1 MTKRIIR
8 ILVFA
13 VFLPLLFATCIKE
26 IATATRE
33 ETVLGAVV
41 KHGNGF
47 VIESDDGDY
56 IVKGKDVS
64 KFAGKLVEVT
74 GTITESDKGEIIE
87 VKSIQEL
94 EETEPE

>member
-13 VFLPLLFATCIKE
+13 VFLPFLFATCITV
-26 IATATRE
+26 IATAAQE
-33 ETVLGAVV
+33 ETLLGAVV

-56 IVKGKDVS
+56 IVKGMDVS

-74 GTITESDKGEIIE
+74 GIITESDKGEVIE